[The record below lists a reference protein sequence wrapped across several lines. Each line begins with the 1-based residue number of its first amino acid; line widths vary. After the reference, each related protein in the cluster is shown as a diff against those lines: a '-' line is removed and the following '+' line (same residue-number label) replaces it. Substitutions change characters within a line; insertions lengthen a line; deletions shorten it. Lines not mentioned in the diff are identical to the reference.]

1 MFDNSAHQSMNDNH
15 STKPGKYLKM
25 ALTNSTNNK
34 IKNENLKQKEETSKF
49 MNNTINSHNQKSK
62 EARFSR
68 EMQQLQS
75 DIENVLRKFS

>member
-1 MFDNSAHQSMNDNH
+1 MFDKSAHQSMNENH

-34 IKNENLKQKEETSKF
+34 IKNENLKQKEETAKF
-49 MNNTINSHNQKSK
+49 MNNTINSNQKSK

>member
-1 MFDNSAHQSMNDNH
+1 MFDNLAHQSINENH

-34 IKNENLKQKEETSKF
+34 IKNENLKQKEETAKF
-49 MNNTINSHNQKSK
+49 MNNTINSHQKSK
-62 EARFSR
+62 EAQFSR

>member
-1 MFDNSAHQSMNDNH
+1 MFDNSAHQSMNERH

-34 IKNENLKQKEETSKF
+34 IKNENLKQKQETAKF
-49 MNNTINSHNQKSK
+49 INTTISK

>member
-1 MFDNSAHQSMNDNH
+1 MFDNSAHQSMNERH

-34 IKNENLKQKEETSKF
+34 IKNENLKKRQETAKF
-49 MNNTINSHNQKSK
+49 NAINSHQKSK
-62 EARFSR
+62 EDRFSR

>member
-1 MFDNSAHQSMNDNH
+1 MFDNSAHQSMNERH

-34 IKNENLKQKEETSKF
+34 IKNENLKKRQETAKF
-49 MNNTINSHNQKSK
+49 NAINSHQKRK
-62 EARFSR
+62 EDRFSR

>member
-1 MFDNSAHQSMNDNH
+1 MFNNSAYQSMNENH

-34 IKNENLKQKEETSKF
+34 IKNENLKQKEETAKF
-49 MNNTINSHNQKSK
+49 MNNTINSHQKSK

>member
-1 MFDNSAHQSMNDNH
+1 MFDNSAHQSMNENH

-34 IKNENLKQKEETSKF
+34 IKNENLKQKEETAKF
-49 MNNTINSHNQKSK
+49 MNNTINSNQKSK

>member
-1 MFDNSAHQSMNDNH
+1 M
-15 STKPGKYLKM
+15 KI

-34 IKNENLKQKEETSKF
+34 IYQEDLKHKEETEKF
-49 MNNTINSHNQKSK
+49 MKNSMNQKNK
-62 EARFSR
+62 EERFSR

>member
-1 MFDNSAHQSMNDNH
+1 MNENH

-34 IKNENLKQKEETSKF
+34 IKNENLKQKQETAKF
-49 MNNTINSHNQKSK
+49 INNTISK

>member
-1 MFDNSAHQSMNDNH
+1 MFDNSAHQSMNENH

-25 ALTNSTNNK
+25 ALKNSTNNK
-34 IKNENLKQKEETSKF
+34 IKNENLKQKEETAKF
-49 MNNTINSHNQKSK
+49 MSNTINSHQKSK

>member
-1 MFDNSAHQSMNDNH
+1 MFDNSAHQSMNENH

-25 ALTNSTNNK
+25 ALTNSTNIK
-34 IKNENLKQKEETSKF
+34 IKNENLKQKQETAKF
-49 MNNTINSHNQKSK
+49 MNNTINSNQKSK

>member
-1 MFDNSAHQSMNDNH
+1 MFDNSAHQSMNENH

-34 IKNENLKQKEETSKF
+34 IKNENLKQKEETAKF
-49 MNNTINSHNQKSK
+49 MSNTINSHQKSK

>member
-1 MFDNSAHQSMNDNH
+1 
-15 STKPGKYLKM
+15 M

-34 IKNENLKQKEETSKF
+34 IKNENLKQKQETAQF
-49 MNNTINSHNQKSK
+49 INTTISK

-75 DIENVLRKFS
+75 DIENVLKVSSDHA

>member
-1 MFDNSAHQSMNDNH
+1 MFDNSAHQSMNENH

-34 IKNENLKQKEETSKF
+34 IKNENLKQKQETSKF
-49 MNNTINSHNQKSK
+49 MNNTINSNQKSK

>member
-1 MFDNSAHQSMNDNH
+1 MFDNSAHQSMNENH

-25 ALTNSTNNK
+25 ALTNSTHNK
-34 IKNENLKQKEETSKF
+34 IKNENLKQRQETAKF
-49 MNNTINSHNQKSK
+49 NAINSRQKSK
-62 EARFSR
+62 DDRFSR

>member
-1 MFDNSAHQSMNDNH
+1 MFENSAHQSMNENH

-34 IKNENLKQKEETSKF
+34 IKNENLKQKEETAKF
-49 MNNTINSHNQKSK
+49 MNNTINSNQKSK

>member
-1 MFDNSAHQSMNDNH
+1 MFDNSAHQSMNENH

-34 IKNENLKQKEETSKF
+34 IKNENLKQKQETAKF
-49 MNNTINSHNQKSK
+49 INNTISK

>member
-1 MFDNSAHQSMNDNH
+1 MFDNSAHQSMNERH

-34 IKNENLKQKEETSKF
+34 IKNENLKQKQETAKF
-49 MNNTINSHNQKSK
+49 INNTISK

>member
-1 MFDNSAHQSMNDNH
+1 MFNNLAYQSMNENH

-34 IKNENLKQKEETSKF
+34 IKNENLKQKQETAKF
-49 MNNTINSHNQKSK
+49 MNNTINSHQKNK